1 LRDPSDEVRA
11 RASVAL
17 SSMGASASSAVYA
30 LQQARSDGLP
40 GADAL
45 CASAIYR
52 ISGKLT

>member
-1 LRDPSDEVRA
+1 
-11 RASVAL
+11 
-17 SSMGASASSAVYA
+17 MGASASSAVYA